1 MVKKGGHPTN
11 PGMGYAIFCI
21 LLAVIN
27 GYIFGLEYIKN
38 EETKRKGILMLTA
51 SSISSVL
58 IILFIGLYVYY
69 ELFAK

>member
-11 PGMGYAIFCI
+11 PGIEYAFFCI